1 MMKSD
6 VILKGFSIVNL
17 SDMISELEEDR
28 VKDILLDFCCP
39 INKDVE
45 NFLRYKAIEFS
56 KQSLA
61 KTHLIFCS
69 YKSKLVLAAY
79 FSLSN
84 KFIQIEREALSKT
97 LRKRITKFGSY
108 DQNIKK
114 YIISAPLIAQL
125 GKNFKYKELNLISG
139 DELLKI
145 ACNKISSIQ
154 SDLGGKIVYLE
165 CEDVP
170 KLKQFYIDNGFVE
183 FAKRPLDRDEK
194 DDLSGD
200 YLIQMVKYL
209 G

>member
-1 MMKSD
+1 MESN
-6 VILKGFSIVNL
+6 VTLKGFNIVNL
-17 SDMISELEEDR
+17 SDMISELGEDM
-28 VKDILLDFCCP
+28 VKDILLDFFCP

-45 NFLRYKAIEFS
+45 NFLRYKSIEFS

-69 YKSKLVLAAY
+69 YKSQIVLVAY
-79 FSLSN
+79 FALAN
-84 KFIQIEREALSKT
+84 KFIQIGKGALSRT
-97 LRKRITKFGSY
+97 LRKKITKFGSY
-108 DQNIKK
+108 NPDIKK
-114 YIISAPLIAQL
+114 YIISAPLIAQI

-145 ACNKISSIQ
+145 ACNKISGIQ
-154 SDLGGKIVYLE
+154 SELGGNVVYLE

-170 KLKQFYIDNGFVE
+170 KLKQFYADNGFVE
-183 FAKRPLDRDEK
+183 FAKRPLDKDEK

-209 G
+209 K